1 MKIITSVI
9 AAGVLGLCPI
19 VAQAKIERLV
29 EKSFAVQP
37 GSHLRVSTEGGHITL
52 KPGADGTVSIT
63 ARQKV
68 RANTEA
74 RADELLKDL
83 ELTLEQ
89 SGDGITAAAKYL
101 ARKSGWGS
109 GGRLVQVDFEITVP
123 AALNAELRTSGGHIK
138 VGDLQGNLTARTSGG
153 QIQLGHIR
161 GEVKAGTSGGSVT
174 LAQASGPVELRTSD
188 GSITV
193 GNLRGRMQAR
203 ARQGTIFFRQID
215 GSVDARTEK
224 GDVVVSR
231 CTGAVT
237 LRTVQGSIRIGTI
250 GGRASLE
257 TVDGDIEFQAAHA
270 PVVAV
275 TRSGDI
281 TAGFAAVAGGSQVR
295 TALGNIT
302 AQVNPDA
309 AFALRAQSG
318 WGPVEAKLPFENEG
332 NGRSGR
338 LSGLRNGGGPLLEL
352 SAGGGRVT
360 IAPDD
365 TFLPL

>member
-1 MKIITSVI
+1 MILPRYSVFI
-9 AAGVLGLCPI
+9 LSLLTVVVSG
-19 VAQAKIERLV
+19 
-29 EKSFAVQP
+29 AVQ
-37 GSHLRVSTEGGHITL
+37 RV
-52 KPGADGTVSIT
+52 
-63 ARQKV
+63 
-68 RANTEA
+68 
-74 RADELLKDL
+74 
-83 ELTLEQ
+83 EQ
-89 SGDGITAAAKYL
+89 ESFPL
-101 ARKSGWGS
+101 
-109 GGRLVQVDFEITVP
+109 
-123 AALNAELRTSGGHIK
+123 TSGGTVKLDAYRGAIN
-138 VGDLQGNLTARTSGG
+138 VVAGEGDRVMVLVNLSLAAEASTAARQVLDGFVLTGVMKNDVLTLTARNPLDRTTRFAWDRDPRPE
-153 QIQLGHIR
+153 ITYTLEVPENVQL
-161 GEVKAGTSGGSVT
+161 
-174 LAQASGPVELRTSD
+174 ELETSD

-352 SAGGGRVT
+352 NASGGRVT